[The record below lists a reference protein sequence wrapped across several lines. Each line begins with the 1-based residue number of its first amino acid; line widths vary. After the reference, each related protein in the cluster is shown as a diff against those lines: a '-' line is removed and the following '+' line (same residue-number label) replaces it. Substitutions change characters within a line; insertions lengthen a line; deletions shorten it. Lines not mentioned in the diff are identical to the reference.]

1 MRAGVVNGTNRDP
14 MAKAKDA
21 FSPLVLD
28 ELFATGDERFLDH
41 LIRFHEPKK
50 LAALPDRW
58 KRDTRPW
65 ARRTL
70 LAYLQQLPGSPGHE
84 TVVKRLFKHA
94 EAQRDD
100 ELVAQFALAFDR
112 LIRRR
117 RTTRWVWDPTLRRGG
132 SVPVLGAVRDVL
144 PKLKSPPRAG
154 ETPWPRHRLF
164 SYRTRHYLRR
174 RAWRYFR
181 RLGHQQ
187 PARYARAVS
196 GMLRLYADADLAS
209 GEALLD
215 SRSLVH
221 ACFRGS
227 DVLDFTPGHVNLR
240 EGRGLDELDA
250 APAHAEL
257 WKRPDSA
264 DVLLD
269 LIATADARP
278 IRAWAVQ
285 LFRRF
290 HFEPP
295 PALSIDRLL
304 PLLDH
309 GDELVQQLGADLLE
323 RAVGLDTLAFDDWL
337 RLLGTRNLTALETI
351 ARVMRTYVTPDRVTL
366 AQAVELACAAPVP
379 VARLGLDLLRDK
391 SVTSSVD
398 RETVARLADARS
410 EAVAAEL
417 VAWALPRVGAP
428 EAYAVDVVVRF
439 FDALIRPM
447 REAAWVWL
455 TNADPRPPAYD
466 DPAFWSRLIE
476 TPYDDL
482 RLHLVTDLK
491 RRATLPGVG
500 PDTLGPALWAPVLLG
515 IHRGGRAKLTA
526 LRQVGDAVARDPARA
541 GPLLPVL
548 AVAIRSVRVPEARH
562 GLAAVVGAVE
572 ANRALADAVRQ
583 HLPELD
589 LGNASEWERA
599 ACR

>member
-1 MRAGVVNGTNRDP
+1 
-14 MAKAKDA
+14 MATAKDPV
-21 FSPLVLD
+21 SPLVLD
-28 ELFATGDERFLDH
+28 ELFAAGDERFLEH
-41 LIRFHEPKK
+41 LIQFYEPKK
-50 LAALPDRW
+50 LAAIADRW

-70 LAYLQQLPGSPGHE
+70 LAYLEQAPASRGHE

-94 EAQRDD
+94 EAQRND
-100 ELVAQFALAFDR
+100 ELMAHFARAFDR

-117 RTTRWVWDPTLRRGG
+117 RATRWRWDPALRR
-132 SVPVLGAVRDVL
+132 STNEPYLASPRDVMPHVGKGGRL
-144 PKLKSPPRAG
+144 AQNPKTLKPVHVPARFTQS
-154 ETPWPRHRLF
+154 HKLF

-181 RLGHQQ
+181 RMGHQQ
-187 PARYARAVS
+187 PDRYASAVS
-196 GMLRLYADADLAS
+196 GMLRLYSDADLAS

-227 DVLDFTPGHVNLR
+227 DVLEFTPGHVNLR

-250 APAHAEL
+250 APAQAEL

-264 DVLLD
+264 DELLD
-269 LIATADARP
+269 LIAAANARP
-278 IRAWAVQ
+278 VRAWAVQ

-295 PALSIDRLL
+295 PALAIDRLL

-309 GDELVQQLGADLLE
+309 GDELAQQLGADLLE
-323 RAVGLDTLAFDDWL
+323 RAVGLDTLAFGDWL

-351 ARVMRTYVTPDRVTL
+351 ARVMRTYVTPERVTL

-379 VARLGLDLLRDK
+379 VARLGLDLFRDK
-391 SVTSSVD
+391 PVTSTAD
-398 RETVARLADARS
+398 REIVARLADARA
-410 EAVAAEL
+410 EAVAGEL
-417 VAWALPRVGAP
+417 AAWALPRLGAP
-428 EAYAVDVVVRF
+428 EAYAVDLVVRF

-455 TNADPRPPAYD
+455 TNTDRRPPAYD

-482 RLHLVTDLK
+482 RLHLVADLR
-491 RRATLPGVG
+491 RRATLPGVT

-541 GPLLPVL
+541 EPLLPVL
-548 AVAIRSVRVPEARH
+548 AVAVRSVRMPEARH

-572 ANRALADAVRQ
+572 ANRALADAVRK

-589 LGNASEWERA
+589 LGGAAEWERA
-599 ACR
+599 PCR